1 MTRIATL
8 AALLLVLLVPNARAQ
23 KAARRPE
30 LPADTLVRI
39 RMIDGLSSKTSRTG
53 DRFRYVVT
61 EDVRIDGYTW
71 VRSGTRGAGL
81 VNRAKRAGRFGQ
93 NGKIDAAF
101 GRISVSAGRQAVLAL
116 TRKAEAKNNKEKLAA
131 GAAFAGLLV
140 LGPVGLA
147 AGAFVKGEDIE
158 IRKGAELYVGTEKP
172 VR

>member
-1 MTRIATL
+1 MMRIATV
-8 AALLLVLLVPNARAQ
+8 AALLVLTASASHAQ
-23 KAARRPE
+23 RGARRPE

-39 RMIDGLSSKTSRTG
+39 RMLDGLSSKTSHTG
-53 DRFRYVVT
+53 DRFRYIVT
-61 EDVRIDGYTW
+61 EDVKIDGFTW
-71 VRSGTRGAGL
+71 IRSGTRGAGL
-81 VNRAKRAGRFGQ
+81 VNRVKRKGRFGQ

-101 GRISVSAGRQAVLAL
+101 GRINVAANRQAVLCI
-116 TRKAEAKNNKEKLAA
+116 TKKSEAKNDQEKLAA

-158 IRKGAELYVGTEKP
+158 IRKGAELYVATDKS